1 MFNFRAKL
9 LCIPDIQIYV
19 QTYIQL
25 YINIYYL
32 PFLIKCEV
40 YLIKKSIKYIF
51 FFRFVIINGL
61 IQDNK
66 LWKIIPIPIINII
79 SEDVYF
85 RTVFALKLNVK
96 RVKFIQKWVYFR
108 ALVTFVF
115 CCCFYMLILFI
126 VLPIQKRFYTRGT
139 LRSIRISGL
148 AKITTLYRDWLKS
161 LMKKSGLEFHRRVG
175 YYGGWFER
183 HSL

>member
-96 RVKFIQKWVYFR
+96 RVKFIQK
-108 ALVTFVF
+108 
-115 CCCFYMLILFI
+115 
-126 VLPIQKRFYTRGT
+126 
-139 LRSIRISGL
+139 
-148 AKITTLYRDWLKS
+148 
-161 LMKKSGLEFHRRVG
+161 
-175 YYGGWFER
+175 
-183 HSL
+183 